1 MEHALFETILVLLA
15 LGALLVA
22 LCIRLGVSPIL
33 GYLATGLLAG
43 PHGFDWLPDSPATR
57 FMAETGVVLLMFTI
71 GLEFSLPRLLSNRRL
86 VLGLGGSQILVTGLL
101 FGGLAW
107 LLGLSPQAAFVVGAA
122 LAMSSTAIA
131 LKQLGEQMELGTPHG
146 QAAVGILLAQD
157 LAAVPLLAVIPAL
170 AGGEGGLALAVS
182 LPLVKAVVLA
192 LVLMTLGRRLLGPLL
207 HWVAGTHSLEMFMLA
222 ALLLVM
228 GTAGLAHLAGLSPA
242 LGAFLAGM
250 LLGETE
256 FRHQME
262 ADIRPFRDLM
272 LGLFFATI
280 GMQLD
285 LQVVAAQWPRVLLVL
300 AVLLAAKVLV
310 IRLLA
315 RRFGLAA
322 DEAWRAGI
330 SLGEAGEFGLLLL
343 SLGLGMALLPQG
355 PAQVLFAAMILSMAL
370 APLLVRHNGSLAAR
384 LTGTRSAELAVE
396 ESVAARGGEF
406 DGHVLVCG
414 YGRLGQNLVA
424 ILQER
429 GIDCLALDLDIRR
442 VREALDAG
450 EPVVFGDATN
460 PRVLEAAGLERAR
473 ALAITFRDAETALRL
488 VAQARALRREM
499 PLLARCRDARYEERL
514 REAGAEVFP
523 EGLETSLTFAAQ
535 LLALLEVPASEVDHL
550 MADLRAR
557 DYAPLRAFFHA
568 VDETGSEADGYRT
581 RRHSLVIGEDHPWV
595 GRSLEELRREA
606 GEGLAI
612 DRVMR
617 AGVRLRG
624 DAADIRLRPGDVLV
638 LRGDLPSL
646 EAAEKGDQ
654 PPAGRALSFREP
666 NR

>member
-1 MEHALFETILVLLA
+1 VEHALFNSILVLLA

-43 PHGFDWLPDSPATR
+43 PHGFNWLPDSPATR

-71 GLEFSLPRLLSNRRL
+71 GLEFSLPRLMANRRL

-101 FGGLAW
+101 FGAAAW
-107 LLGLSPQAAFVVGAA
+107 GIGLSLPAAFVVGAA

-170 AGGEGGLALAVS
+170 MDPGGELVWTVAA
-182 LPLVKAVVLA
+182 PLVKAVALA

-222 ALLLVM
+222 ALLVVM
-228 GTAGLAHLAGLSPA
+228 GTAGLAHALGLSPA

-285 LQVVAAQWPRVLLVL
+285 LSVVAVEWHRVLLVL
-300 AVLLAAKVLV
+300 GVLLTAKVLV

-315 RRFGLAA
+315 VRFGLSGN
-322 DEAWRAGI
+322 EAWRAGI

-343 SLGLGMALLPQG
+343 SLGLGMALVPAA

-370 APLLVRHNGSLAAR
+370 APLLVRYNGVLASR
-384 LTGTRSAELAVE
+384 LSGAESAEIAVSD
-396 ESVAARGGEF
+396 SVAAHGDSF

-424 ILQER
+424 ILQQR
-429 GIDCLALDLDIRR
+429 GIRCLALDLDIQR

-450 EPVVFGDATN
+450 EPVVFGDAAN

-473 ALAITFRDAETALRL
+473 AVAVTFRDAETALRL
-488 VAQARALRREM
+488 AVQVRTLSRDL
-499 PLLARCRDARYEERL
+499 PLLVRCRDVRYEGRL
-514 REAGAEVFP
+514 RETGAEVFP

-535 LLALLEVPASEVDHL
+535 LLALLEVPASDIDHL
-550 MADLRAR
+550 MADLRAQ

-568 VDETGSEADGYRT
+568 VEETGSEADGYRT
-581 RRHSLVIGEDHPWV
+581 RRRSVVIGEDHPWV
-595 GRSLEELRREA
+595 GRTLEALRREA
-606 GEGLAI
+606 DPGLAI
-612 DRVMR
+612 DRIMR
-617 AGVRLRG
+617 GGVRLRG

-638 LRGDLPSL
+638 LRGDPSSL
-646 EAAEKGDQ
+646 EAAEKGDRL
-654 PPAGRALSFREP
+654 PAQERED
-666 NR
+666 